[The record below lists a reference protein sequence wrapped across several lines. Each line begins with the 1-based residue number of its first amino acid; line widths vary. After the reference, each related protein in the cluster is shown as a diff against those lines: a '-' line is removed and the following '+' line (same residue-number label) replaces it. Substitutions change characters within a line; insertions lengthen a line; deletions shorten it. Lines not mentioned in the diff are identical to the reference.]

1 MVLVISPHG
10 GGGGDGE
17 GGSGEGDGDGPPAHW
32 PQVCAQLLWNHG
44 RSHLCV
50 FFSHHELGL
59 MSRHGGGSA
68 KVGGGG
74 EGSADIGRGGGG
86 GEGSGEAG
94 NGGGGG
100 EGSGGSVGGGAGG
113 GGDGEGGGGEG
124 EWLGGGGDATQS
136 SQKAPT
142 MALLELAPGQLEG
155 PTT

>member
-1 MVLVISPHG
+1 MSFFLSHQLVLLISSHG
-10 GGGGDGE
+10 GGGG
-17 GGSGEGDGDGPPAHW
+17 GGGGGDAGSAGDGGPPAHW

-74 EGSADIGRGGGG
+74 EGSGDIGRG
-86 GEGSGEAG
+86 
-94 NGGGGG
+94 
-100 EGSGGSVGGGAGG
+100 GG

>member
-1 MVLVISPHG
+1 MSFFLSHQLVLLISSHSGGGGG
-10 GGGGDGE
+10 GGGGDA
-17 GGSGEGDGDGPPAHW
+17 GSAGDGGPPAHW

-74 EGSADIGRGGGG
+74 EGSGDIGRGGGG

-100 EGSGGSVGGGAGG
+100 EGSG